1 MPQDVAFSDSAASSG
16 SAGTVID
23 LRSEQARAAQ
33 PLRLPSRVLAVSLA
47 QIEDGVHGLTPDLGP
62 LLVVCERGARSGLAA
77 RLLRADGLDA
87 QAYAGGVGGLLAAE
101 QDGALPDLTT

>member
-1 MPQDVAFSDSAASSG
+1 MPHDVAFSDVAALSG
-16 SAGTVID
+16 SAVTLID

-33 PLRLPSRVLAVSLA
+33 PLTLPSRVLAVSLA
-47 QIEDGVHGLTPDLGP
+47 QIEEGTHGLTPDLGP

-87 QAYAGGVGGLLAAE
+87 QAYVGGVGGLLGAE
-101 QDGALPDLTT
+101 KDKNPE